1 MDLEISFSRRG
12 KEFQDWCLKNAGRLK
27 SKGILAVGLAVIS
40 NDLRSGA
47 VGFTTPPGT
56 AQWQTEGGKL

>member
-12 KEFQDWCLKNAGRLK
+12 NAPQDWCLKNAERLK
-27 SKGILAVGLAVIS
+27 NYGILAVGLAAIS

-47 VGFTTPPGT
+47 VGFTTRPVT
-56 AQWQTEGGKL
+56 AQWQPDRGKL